1 MISFRRIALLL
12 AMIALLSSAGMA
24 QLLDSVGTGF
34 TKVLDI
40 RENPDPNNRDRVTQQ
55 ILGGLD
61 LNENGKKEFLYVSDN
76 TFSGGRDGGARGYSL
91 FLYEYDPASSSYK
104 NIWYYSIEDTVGGSF
119 PNFCVCDLNGDGHME
134 VALGMNYDA
143 GYSHAGATPNRLL
156 IFEFGPGALP
166 TEPIATWNFDN
177 PIPLGNTR
185 PNALIAGDVD
195 GDGQQELGIAFR
207 AWNGT
212 AKGVLIAS
220 LQNSEYGLFTSFDKE
235 VFDTTTATA
244 SIYGTARI
252 TDLDNDGRKEFCFG
266 YAGLPKVVLYEADAA
281 NAYTRYEWDLS
292 AGTTFRGGTSFSM
305 QQADINKD
313 GKNELLIGS
322 NSSLAADLYII
333 KDVASL
339 ETFGPSNVF
348 RIGRIP
354 PIPSFTDYT
363 DEFRGL
369 AAGDIDGNG
378 KMDIFMCNGGRVWR
392 FEYDGVGSITDSTSY
407 AASIVYQDATPGTRF
422 RWVEFTGDVY
432 SRAAGLPAG
441 DMNGNGKAE
450 LMICNQRG
458 GYADSTSSRIII
470 LESTVA
476 VQRVSALIGAAPN
489 GFELRLAYPNPFNP
503 STTISFSIGS
513 RSDVLMRIYNLL
525 GQEITTLVNQNLT
538 PGSYTVSWNAGN
550 IPSGVYLCRIQAG
563 AFEQTQKLILSK

>member
-1 MISFRRIALLL
+1 MISFRRLIPLL
-12 AMIALLSSAGMA
+12 AIFTLVSSAGFA

-34 TKVLDI
+34 TKVFDI

-55 ILGGLD
+55 IIGGLD
-61 LNENGKKEFLYVSDN
+61 LNENGKKEFLYVTDN

-119 PNFCVCDLNGDGHME
+119 PNFCICDLDGDKHME

-143 GYSHAGATPNRLL
+143 GMSHAGATPNRLL
-156 IFEFGPGALP
+156 IFEFGPGPLP
-166 TEPIATWNFDN
+166 TEPITTWNFDN
-177 PIPLGNTR
+177 PVPLGNTR

-207 AWNGT
+207 AWNGS
-212 AKGVLIAS
+212 AKGVMIAS
-220 LQNSEYGLFTSFDKE
+220 LQNSEYGLFTSFDKKI
-235 VFDTTTATA
+235 FDTTTATA

-252 TDLDNDGRKEFCFG
+252 TDMDNDGQKEFCFG
-266 YAGLPKVVLYEADAA
+266 YAGTTKVVFYEADAPGF
-281 NAYTRYEWDLS
+281 YSRYEWNL
-292 AGTTFRGGTSFSM
+292 ATGTTFKGGTSFSM
-305 QQADINKD
+305 QQADIDGD

-322 NSSLAADLYII
+322 NSSTAAELYVV
-333 KDVASL
+333 KGVTAL
-339 ETFGPSNVF
+339 ENFGPSNVF
-348 RIGRIP
+348 RIARLP
-354 PIPSFTDYT
+354 AAPNFAYT

-378 KMDIFMCNGGRVWR
+378 KTDIFMCNGGRVWR
-392 FEYDGVGSITDSTSY
+392 FEYKGTGAITDSASY
-407 AASIVYQDATPGTRF
+407 NATIAYQDLTDGTRF

-432 SRAAGLPAG
+432 ARAAGIPAG

-458 GYADSTSSRIII
+458 GYADSTSSKIII

-476 VQRVSALIGAAPN
+476 VQRVSAAIGTTPD
-489 GFELRLAYPNPFNP
+489 GFELRPAYPNPFNP
-503 STTISFSIGS
+503 STTISFSIRS
-513 RSDVLMRIYNLL
+513 RSDVQMTIYNLL
-525 GQEITTLVNQNLT
+525 GQEITTLVNQSLT
-538 PGSYTVSWNAGN
+538 PGSYTVAWKADN
-550 IPSGVYLCRIQAG
+550 IPSGVYFCRIQAG